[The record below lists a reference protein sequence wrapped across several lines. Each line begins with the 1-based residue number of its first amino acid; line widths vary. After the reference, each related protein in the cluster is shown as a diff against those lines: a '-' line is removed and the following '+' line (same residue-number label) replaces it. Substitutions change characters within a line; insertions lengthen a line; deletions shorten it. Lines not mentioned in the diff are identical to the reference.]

1 MRKMTLSVGIIMSS
15 ILLTACSSEDDSSE
29 NSGGLGGTSISSD
42 SYVAGSFNNANAT
55 NLNHLLYPNQTDLG
69 WECAQN
75 SDGRYFESDRVIVV
89 GEAGMS
95 DDDYRWGA
103 TLGERSL
110 DRALAAVGLTHEQYL
125 SLKPGV
131 STEIATRTANML
143 AEIDYANSGDPVLSI
158 DLYDDEV
165 LDRYFDGATR
175 SGLYDA
181 QPVSDWRVISSYI
194 TDNGLYGVT
203 AWTTRPFQV
212 ELQRMTHQEQADL
225 YADLKAEFDANGAYT
240 TATPVDVFDSIEKMV
255 VCLSSSR
262 SNSEWGMG
270 TKTGFEVAAKSA
282 TQRSDD
288 LTIATHEVIHHLQ
301 ITITAPL
308 DGSIA
313 LERWYSEGQAVKLS
327 GMAVTSD
334 KGHGRMTLDV
344 IGFPESGTVYG
355 FANPNEYPDYGQA
368 YNWFLGKFGQSA
380 GIGLLFD
387 IRNNSEHVHG
397 YSFGH
402 ESFVE
407 SFNDL
412 TPVSCTHDCSYEL
425 SDYRLDYPTQ
435 IQSMQQA
442 QRWPERAA
450 FQ

>member
-1 MRKMTLSVGIIMSS
+1 MSS
-15 ILLTACSSEDDSSE
+15 VLLAACGGEDGDSS
-29 NSGGLGGTSISSD
+29 SGGGGLGNTSISSD
-42 SYVAGSFNNANAT
+42 SYVAGSFKDASAT
-55 NLNHLLYPNQTDLG
+55 SLDHLLYPNQSDLG

-110 DRALAAVGLTHEQYL
+110 DRALAAIGLTHEQYL

-131 STEIATRTANML
+131 STEIATRITDML
-143 AEIDYANSGDPVLSI
+143 AEIDYANSGDPALSI

-181 QPVSDWRVISSYI
+181 QPVSDWRVISDYI
-194 TDNGLYGVT
+194 TNNDLYGVT
-203 AWTTRPFQV
+203 AWSTRPFQV

-240 TATPVDVFDSIEKMV
+240 NATPVDVFDSIDKMV

-282 TQRSDD
+282 AQRSDD

-301 ITITAPL
+301 VTITAPL
-308 DGSIA
+308 NGNIA
-313 LERWYSEGQAVKLS
+313 LERWFSEGQAVKLP
-327 GMAVTSD
+327 GIAVTSD

-344 IGFPESGTVYG
+344 ISFIDASAMYG

-368 YNWFLGKFGQSA
+368 YNWFLGKFGQSE
-380 GIGLLFD
+380 GVGLLFD
-387 IRNNSEHVHG
+387 IRNNSEHPHG
-397 YSFGH
+397 HTFGY

-407 SFNDL
+407 SLNAL
-412 TPVSCTHDCSYEL
+412 TPASCTYDCSYEL

-435 IQSMQQA
+435 VQNM
-442 QRWPERAA
+442 
-450 FQ
+450 

>member
-1 MRKMTLSVGIIMSS
+1 MRNLIISVGIVMSS
-15 ILLTACSSEDDSSE
+15 ILLTACGGEGGDGDSSGGG
-29 NSGGLGGTSISSD
+29 GGLGYTSISSD
-42 SYVAGSFNNANAT
+42 SYVAGSFKDANAT
-55 NLNHLLYPNQTDLG
+55 NFNHLLYPNQTDLG

-89 GEAGMS
+89 GEGGMS

-110 DRALAAVGLTHEQYL
+110 DRALAAVGLSYEQYL

-131 STEIATRTANML
+131 STEIAGRITTML
-143 AEIDYANSGDPVLSI
+143 TGIDYANEYTGDPELSI

-181 QPVSDWRVISSYI
+181 QPVSDWRDISTYI
-194 TDNGLYGVT
+194 VGNELPGG
-203 AWTTRPFQV
+203 AWAIRLFEV

-225 YADLKAEFDANGAYT
+225 YADLKAEFDTNGAYT
-240 TATPVDVFDSIEKMV
+240 DATPADVFDSIEKVV

-288 LTIATHEVIHHLQ
+288 LTIGTHEVIHHLQ

-308 DGSIA
+308 DGDIA

-327 GMAVTSD
+327 GMTVTSD
-334 KGHGRMTLDV
+334 KGHGRQTLDV

-368 YNWFLGKFGQSA
+368 YNWFLGKFGQNE
-380 GIGLLFD
+380 GIGFLFD
-387 IRNNSEHVHG
+387 IRNNSEHPHG
-397 YSFGH
+397 YTFGH
-402 ESFVE
+402 KSFVE
-407 SFNDL
+407 SLNAL
-412 TPVSCTHDCSYEL
+412 TPVSCTYDCGYEL
-425 SDYRLDYPTQ
+425 SDYRLDYSTQ
-435 IQSMQQA
+435 LQNL
-442 QRWPERAA
+442 
-450 FQ
+450 

>member
-1 MRKMTLSVGIIMSS
+1 MRKRMIGVGIVMSS
-15 ILLTACSSEDDSSE
+15 VLLTACGGGEGG
-29 NSGGLGGTSISSD
+29 SGDGDLGGTSISSG
-42 SYVAGSFNNANAT
+42 SYVTGSFKDASAT
-55 NLNHLLYPNQTDLG
+55 HLNHLIYPDQTDLG
-69 WECAQN
+69 WDCVQN
-75 SDGRYFESDRVIVV
+75 SDGRYFESGRVIVV
-89 GEAGMS
+89 GESGMS

-110 DRALAAVGLTHEQYL
+110 DRAFAAVGLTHEQYL

-131 STEIATRTANML
+131 STETARRITSML
-143 AEIDYANSGDPVLSI
+143 AEIDYANTGDPALSI
-158 DLYDDEV
+158 NLYDDEV

-181 QPVSDWRVISSYI
+181 QPVSDWRIIRDYI
-194 TDNGLYGVT
+194 VDNGLYGVN
-203 AWTTRPFQV
+203 AWTTRPFEV
-212 ELQRMTHQEQADL
+212 EVQRMTHQEQADL
-225 YADLKAEFDANGAYT
+225 YNDLKAEFEANGAYIDP
-240 TATPVDVFDSIEKMV
+240 TPVEVFDSIDKMV
-255 VCLSSSR
+255 VCLSSTR

-282 TQRSDD
+282 AQRSDD

-308 DGSIA
+308 DGNIT
-313 LERWYSEGQAVKLS
+313 LERWFSEGQAVQLS

-355 FANPNEYPDYGQA
+355 FANSNEYPDYGQS
-368 YNWFLGKFGQSA
+368 YNWFLGKFGQSE

-387 IRNNSEHVHG
+387 IRNNSQHPHG
-397 YSFGH
+397 YTFDH

-412 TPVSCTHDCSYEL
+412 TPASCTYDCSYEL
-425 SDYRLDYPTQ
+425 SDYRLDYP
-435 IQSMQQA
+435 A
-442 QRWPERAA
+442 QL
-450 FQ
+450 QNL

>member
-1 MRKMTLSVGIIMSS
+1 MRKFVCGVGIVMSS
-15 ILLTACSSEDDSSE
+15 VLLTACGGGEGGSSDGD
-29 NSGGLGGTSISSD
+29 LGGTSISSD
-42 SYVAGSFNNANAT
+42 SYVAGSFKDASAT
-55 NLNHLLYPNQTDLG
+55 NLNHLLYPDQTDLG
-69 WECAQN
+69 WDCVQN
-75 SDGRYFESDRVIVV
+75 SDGRYFESGRVIVV
-89 GEAGMS
+89 GESGMS

-110 DRALAAVGLTHEQYL
+110 DRALSAVGLTYEQYL

-131 STEIATRTANML
+131 SGHAAKMITDML
-143 AEIDYANSGDPVLSI
+143 AAIDYTNTGDSTLSI

-165 LDRYFDGATR
+165 LDRYFDGTTR
-175 SGLYDA
+175 PGLYAA
-181 QPVSDWRVISSYI
+181 QPVSDWRDIRDYAIAEGFS
-194 TDNGLYGVT
+194 GVT
-203 AWTTRPFQV
+203 PWSTRPYQV
-212 ELQRMTHQEQADL
+212 ALQGMTHQEQADL
-225 YADLKAEFDANGAYT
+225 YADLKAEFEANGAYVDPE
-240 TATPVDVFDSIEKMV
+240 PVEVFDSIDKMV

-270 TKTGFEVAAKSA
+270 TQTGFEVAAKSTA
-282 TQRSDD
+282 QRSDD
-288 LTIATHEVIHHLQ
+288 LTIGTHEVIHHLQ

-344 IGFPESGTVYG
+344 TGYTESQGIYG

-380 GIGLLFD
+380 GVDFLFD
-387 IRNNSEHVHG
+387 IRNNSENPSG
-397 YSFGH
+397 YTFGF
-402 ESFVE
+402 ESFVG

-412 TPVSCTHDCSYEL
+412 TPASCTYDCGFEL
-425 SDYRLDYPTQ
+425 SDYRLDYPAQ
-435 IQSMQQA
+435 IQSL
-442 QRWPERAA
+442 
-450 FQ
+450 